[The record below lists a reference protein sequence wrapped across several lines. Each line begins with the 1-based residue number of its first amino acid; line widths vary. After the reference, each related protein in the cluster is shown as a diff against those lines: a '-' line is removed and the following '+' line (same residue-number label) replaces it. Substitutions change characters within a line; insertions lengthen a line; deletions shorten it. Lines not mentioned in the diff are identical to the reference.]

1 MKMEMNFSGKKVL
14 VTGGTR
20 GIGAAIAVGF
30 YNGGAAVAVT
40 GTSKKS
46 AEDFY
51 KNHPQKEIR
60 FIELDF
66 SNLEASQ
73 KAVAQIAS
81 ETFDILVNNAGINKI
96 DFLEEIQLED
106 WQRIQNVNLRG
117 PYLLS
122 KALVPAMKTKKWGRI
137 LNISSIFGVVS
148 KEKRLSYSTSKAG
161 LIGMTKNMAL
171 ELAESNILVNSVSPG
186 FIDTELTRNVLGE
199 KGILEMVSKVP
210 LKRLG
215 RPEDVA
221 NLVMF
226 LASPLNNF
234 ISGENIII
242 DGGFTCA

>member
-1 MKMEMNFSGKKVL
+1 MKMEMNFCGKKVL

-96 DFLEEIQLED
+96 DFLEE
-106 WQRIQNVNLRG
+106 
-117 PYLLS
+117 
-122 KALVPAMKTKKWGRI
+122 
-137 LNISSIFGVVS
+137 SIFIAFT
-148 KEKRLSYSTSKAG
+148 YW
-161 LIGMTKNMAL
+161 
-171 ELAESNILVNSVSPG
+171 NS
-186 FIDTELTRNVLGE
+186 F
-199 KGILEMVSKVP
+199 
-210 LKRLG
+210 
-215 RPEDVA
+215 VA
-221 NLVMF
+221 
-226 LASPLNNF
+226 
-234 ISGENIII
+234 
-242 DGGFTCA
+242 D